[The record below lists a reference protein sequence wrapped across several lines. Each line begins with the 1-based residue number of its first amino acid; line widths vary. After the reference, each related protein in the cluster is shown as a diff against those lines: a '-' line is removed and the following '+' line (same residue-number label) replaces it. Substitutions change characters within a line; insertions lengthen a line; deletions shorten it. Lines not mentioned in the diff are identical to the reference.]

1 MAASEKKSYRSL
13 NTDFGKFTSSNVFSE
28 SYRSPAGLSSKDYA
42 TSAGGPLLPR
52 SGINLPGAYRGD
64 SFGPMSQRRRRENR
78 VVMREGDRI
87 LINKGISKKVM
98 IIART
103 EIPHSTERI
112 FVTKSGGKYTIGL
125 KVWRSDY
132 VWSEK
137 NQMWVPKH

>member
-1 MAASEKKSYRSL
+1 V
-13 NTDFGKFTSSNVFSE
+13 T
-28 SYRSPAGLSSKDYA
+28 
-42 TSAGGPLLPR
+42 

-64 SFGPMSQRRRRENR
+64 SFGAMNQRRRRENR

-132 VWSEK
+132 AWSEK